1 MRINEAVFQPIERDA
16 VIATAERYRWHIW
29 MPTIRNVFHGQDKT
43 GLQVDTPDINFRPP
57 GKLGGY
63 WVPGQLNIGVP
74 YKWGGFD
81 SIADCDEGVK
91 NGKYAGDLITK
102 GRDGKGVSN
111 QAVGVDC
118 SGFVSRCFNL
128 PHQYSTLELPDLT
141 VPLSSPKDL
150 RPLRSQAN
158 LT

>member
-57 GKLGGY
+57 GKRGGY
-63 WVPGQLNIGVP
+63 WVRGQLNIGGP

-81 SIADCDEGVK
+81 SDAGCYERVK
-91 NGKYAGDLITK
+91 YGKYPGGLIPQGRARQGVRKQVVDL
-102 GRDGKGVSN
+102 
-111 QAVGVDC
+111 DC
-118 SGFVSRCFNL
+118 
-128 PHQYSTLELPDLT
+128 
-141 VPLSSPKDL
+141 LSL
-150 RPLRSQAN
+150 
-158 LT
+158 